1 MGPLHSPVQKAFV
14 DEIIQ
19 EAKDA
24 GADVREFGEL
34 PGGDLAGGNFVRPA
48 IVVDPDP
55 ALRVVTQEQFGP
67 VIPIIPFDSEDE
79 AVRLAND
86 TWGGL
91 CGSVW
96 TADPGVGAAGRH
108 RSSCAATSG
117 STTTAP
123 PASTCAPRSAA

>member
-1 MGPLHSPVQKAFV
+1 MPEPTYASSASCR
-14 DEIIQ
+14 
-19 EAKDA
+19 AA
-24 GADVREFGEL
+24 TW
-34 PGGDLAGGNFVRPA
+34 PA
-48 IVVDPDP
+48 ATSCGRRSWSNPDP
-55 ALRVVTQEQFGP
+55 SLRVVTQEQFGP

-79 AVRLAND
+79 AVPLAND

-96 TADPGVGAAGRH
+96 TADPDAANRVG

-123 PASTCAPRSAA
+123 PASTCAHRSAA